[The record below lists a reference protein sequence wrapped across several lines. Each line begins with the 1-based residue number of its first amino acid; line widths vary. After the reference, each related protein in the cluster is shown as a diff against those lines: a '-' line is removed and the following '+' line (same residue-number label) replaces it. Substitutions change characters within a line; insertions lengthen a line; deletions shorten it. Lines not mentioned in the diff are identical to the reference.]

1 MRKRINNRIFIL
13 ILVSVSM
20 FVLFIGYASI
30 NNINLLINGTAN
42 SAGIKSSEDFKVKF
56 NQVIVDNS
64 LNPEGVTVNGNIVN
78 DHEANFTATGLL
90 GYGDTATIKFAVLNN
105 STYHSANLV
114 DRDQIINNNPNY
126 FSIERTIVNSSGS
139 EISKIN
145 PGDTAYYKIKVKV
158 IKVPTSTA
166 QTANITVYL
175 NAESEPYVGS

>member
-1 MRKRINNRIFIL
+1 MRKKINNRVFIL
-13 ILVSVSM
+13 IIISISM

-30 NNINLLINGTAN
+30 NNINLLINGTA
-42 SAGIKSSEDFKVKF
+42 SSRGIKSSEDFKVKF

-64 LNPEGVTVNGNIVN
+64 LNPEGVTVSGNIVN
-78 DHEANFTATGLL
+78 DHEAEFTASGLL

-114 DRDQIINNNPNY
+114 DRDQIVNNNPNY
-126 FSIERTIVNSSGS
+126 FSVERTIVNSNGI

-145 PGDTAYYKIKVKV
+145 PGETAYYKIKVTV
-158 IKVPTSTA
+158 IKVPKSTA
-166 QTANITVYL
+166 QAANITVYL